1 MKRAGLAI
9 ALAALM
15 LAAAAAAQTPAPV
28 TQVTRVTLKN
38 GLSVTVVPSK
48 RLPLVDLRLTARAGS
63 AYDPAGKEGLARL
76 TAELLTQGAGKRS
89 AQEVAESIEFV
100 GGSLSAGAGTEQFS
114 VSLEVL
120 TKDLDT
126 GLELFRDVVAT
137 PAFSAEEFARKRE
150 ETLGQIA
157 SDKSEPSVIADQAF
171 ARAMWGDSPL
181 AHPLIGTEASVGTLT
196 REDVAAFHRRFVTPQ
211 RSALVV
217 VGDVDPKAIVARLEK
232 AFASWKGAGE
242 PLGDP
247 YRAPAQVQGR
257 RIRIIDKPEAT
268 QAQIRMG
275 CIGVPRSHPDYY
287 AMRVANTILGSG
299 FTSRL
304 VNSIRVEQGLTYSIN
319 SQFPMYR
326 NAGLFRITTFTRSE
340 QLRKCVDAVLLEVKK
355 LIDDGP
361 TTAEFDK
368 SRNYLMGQYP
378 IGLQAPDDLAAE
390 WGNVQFF
397 GLPQDA
403 IAKYNDGVK
412 AVTMDDVKRVL
423 RERVCVSDLQMVVVA
438 NAEEARKALEGLGT
452 IEVQKID

>member
-1 MKRAGLAI
+1 MKRVSLLLI
-9 ALAALM
+9 ALFALT
-15 LAAAAAAQTPAPV
+15 LAGGVAAQTPAP
-28 TQVTRVTLKN
+28 VTRVTLKN

-89 AQEVAESIEFV
+89 AQDVAEAIEFV
-100 GGSLSAGAGTEQFS
+100 GGSLSASAGTEQFA
-114 VSLEVL
+114 VALEVL

-157 SDKSEPSVIADQAF
+157 SDKSEPSVIADQTF
-171 ARAMWGDSPL
+171 ARAIWGDSPL
-181 AHPLIGTEASVGTLT
+181 AHPLIGTEASVHALT
-196 REDVAAFHRRFVTPQ
+196 RDDVASFHRRFVTPQ
-211 RSALVV
+211 RSALIV

-232 AFASWKGAGE
+232 AFAGWKGAGE

-257 RIRIIDKPEAT
+257 RIRIVDKPEAT

-340 QLRKCVDAVLLEVKK
+340 QLRKCVDAVLVEVKK
-355 LIDDGP
+355 LVDDGP
-361 TTAEFDK
+361 TAAELDK
-368 SRNYLMGQYP
+368 ARNYLMGQYP

-403 IAKYNDGVK
+403 IARFNAGIQ
-412 AVTMDDVKRVL
+412 AVTMDEVKRVL
-423 RERVCVSDLQMVVVA
+423 RERVCVTDLQMVVVA
-438 NAEEARKALEGLGT
+438 NAEDARKALDGLGT